1 MARINVTIVS
11 DLFDEPNQEASI
23 REHLPVRTLMSEA
36 RREFN
41 LPEDA
46 VYALRFQETGKAL
59 DPDKTME
66 QQGVRAGAI
75 LILTRERRPAMREA
89 VANAGVSR
97 SNITGPNRPFLRED
111 MTGKIFEI
119 MWQPAVIGRRDPT
132 NPQSVENLAVN
143 LETFEGAKSVSRYHA
158 RMTEDK
164 GKFYLESIAD
174 HNPAYL
180 NGSIVRVGDK
190 RLLMPGDKIEVGK
203 ITLSFGLR
211 GQTVQQNVQNQSTVI
226 GPEQ

>member
-11 DLFDEPNQEASI
+11 DLFDDPNQEASI
-23 REHLPVRTLMSEA
+23 REHLPVRTLIA
-36 RREFN
+36 DAKREFN
-41 LPEDA
+41 LADDGL
-46 VYALRFQETGKAL
+46 YALRLQETGKAL

-75 LILTRERRPAMREA
+75 LRLTRERRPAMREA
-89 VANAGVSR
+89 AANAGISR
-97 SNITGPNRPFLRED
+97 QMITGPNRPFLRED
-111 MTGKIFEI
+111 LTGKIFEI
-119 MWQPAVIGRRDPT
+119 TWHPAVIGRRDPT
-132 NPQSVENLAVN
+132 NPQSVELLAVN
-143 LETFEGAKSVSRYHA
+143 LESFEGAKSVSRYHA
-158 RMTEDK
+158 RLTADQN
-164 GKFYLESIAD
+164 KFFVESIAD

-211 GQTVQQNVQNQSTVI
+211 GQTVQQNVQSASTII
-226 GPEQ
+226 GSEN

>member
-11 DLFDEPNQEASI
+11 DLFDDPNQEASI
-23 REHLPVRTLMSEA
+23 RENLPVRTLVGDA
-36 RREFN
+36 KREFN
-41 LPEDA
+41 LAEDG
-46 VYALRFQETGKAL
+46 VYALRLQETGKAL

-75 LILTRERRPAMREA
+75 LILTRERRPAVREA
-89 VANAGVSR
+89 AANAGAAR
-97 SNITGPNRPFLRED
+97 TMITGPNRPFLRED

-143 LETFEGAKSVSRYHA
+143 LDVLDGAKSVSRYHA

-180 NGSIVRVGDK
+180 NSSIVRVGDK

-211 GQTVQQNVQNQSTVI
+211 GQTVQQNVQNARTVV
-226 GPEQ
+226 GEDE

>member
-11 DLFDEPNQEASI
+11 DLFDEANQEASI
-23 REHLPVRTLMSEA
+23 RENLPVRTLLSEA
-36 RREFN
+36 KREFN
-41 LPEDA
+41 LADDGA
-46 VYALRFQETGKAL
+46 YALRFQETGKAL

-97 SNITGPNRPFLRED
+97 SNITGQNRPFLRED

-143 LETFEGAKSVSRYHA
+143 LETIEGAKSVSRYHA

-211 GQTVQQNVQNQSTVI
+211 GQTVQQHVQNQSTVI
-226 GPEQ
+226 GPDQ

>member
-23 REHLPVRTLMSEA
+23 RENLPVRTLMSEA

-41 LPEDA
+41 LPDDG

-164 GKFYLESIAD
+164 SKFYLESIAD

-211 GQTVQQNVQNQSTVI
+211 GQTVQQSVQNQSTVI